1 MGDSSFITVL
11 SMVPPLVL
19 VVSVAAFVLA
29 WRTRRRAVRGAVAF
43 LLILVGIGSI
53 LSTAG
58 TLFSVVG
65 GAVIAAMGLVLL
77 FVSHGPKN
85 AA

>member
-11 SMVPPLVL
+11 SMVPLLVL
-19 VVSVAAFVLA
+19 VTSVAALVLA
-29 WRTRRRAVRGAVAF
+29 WRTRRRAVRRVVAF
-43 LLILVGIGSI
+43 LLIIVGIASI

-58 TLFSVVG
+58 TLFSMVG
-65 GAVIAAMGLVLL
+65 GVVIAAMGLLLL